1 MTLAIVPDFGIDIPP
16 GISYLDLR
24 ERAEAACNTVNFLE
38 EHGLEIDPD
47 GVDDTI
53 AGILATSY
61 AEDPEKTS
69 KKVSNTNIATLTPAS
84 IVQTQAVLKEF
95 SHLVATQAAEI
106 RNLVTNKLI
115 LETENADPR
124 IRMRA
129 LELLGKISDVGLFA
143 ERKEVTIT
151 HQNTS
156 EIQQKLRTKLEKLKN
171 LRQNDEGVYT
181 VEAEVVEVVE
191 VEGPEAEPAEGET

>member
-1 MTLAIVPDFGIDIPP
+1 VSLELIPDFGIDIPP

-24 ERAEAACNTVNFLE
+24 ERAEAACNTINFLE
-38 EHGLEIDPD
+38 EHGLEVDPD

-61 AEDPEKTS
+61 AEEPEKTS
-69 KKVSNTNIATLTPAS
+69 KKVSNTNLATLTPAS
-84 IVQTQAVLKEF
+84 IVQTQAVLTEF

-115 LETENADPR
+115 LETDNSDPR
-124 IRMRA
+124 VRMRA

-171 LRQNDEGVYT
+171 LRQNDSGVY
-181 VEAEVVEVVE
+181 EAEVVEVEVVE
-191 VEGPEAEPAEGET
+191 DDA

>member
-1 MTLAIVPDFGIDIPP
+1 MSLELTPDFGIDIPP

-24 ERAEAACNTVNFLE
+24 ERAEAACNTINFLE
-38 EHGLEIDPD
+38 EHGLEVDPD

-61 AEDPEKTS
+61 AEEPEKTS
-69 KKVSNTNIATLTPAS
+69 KKVSNTNLATLTPAS
-84 IVQTQAVLKEF
+84 IVQTQAVLTEF

-115 LETENADPR
+115 LETDNSDPR
-124 IRMRA
+124 VRMRA

-171 LRQNDEGVYT
+171 LRQNDSGVY
-181 VEAEVVEVVE
+181 EAEVVEVEAVE
-191 VEGPEAEPAEGET
+191 DDA